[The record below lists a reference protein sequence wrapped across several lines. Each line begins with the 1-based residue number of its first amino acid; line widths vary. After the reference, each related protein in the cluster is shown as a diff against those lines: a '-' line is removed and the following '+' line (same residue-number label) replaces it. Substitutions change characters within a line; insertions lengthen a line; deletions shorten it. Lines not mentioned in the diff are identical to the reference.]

1 MAGEDW
7 YDPFDRSKSTKVPS
21 LGNFAKPP
29 VGQLFGGSRPATS
42 TGVYVSPMAPAYRAP
57 VDVSTVRDSRPYVPS
72 APSTAGA
79 IGGTDIET
87 RRATNVAGRPQMGL
101 TAEQEAANILS
112 QLDKLNFGSSRG
124 SGGGLTSQQQAA
136 MRAIQTLQGRLS
148 APSETDLLQSR
159 IADIYKQAEDRIR
172 AAGGELTSTL
182 STPTPTR
189 TVTQVAP
196 VGTTAMSDYL
206 NAIGASGADVAA
218 QQALSNS
225 ILSSIAGNA
234 QQYSQGLT
242 EAQDLVRQ
250 ALAGAVP
257 ANQLA
262 GISQA
267 SLNRAALESRL
278 AAQRAKERQD
288 VQDQILELALKY
300 GVNI

>member
-1 MAGEDW
+1 MAPRW
-7 YDPFDRSKSTKVPS
+7 YDPFDRDS
-21 LGNFAKPP
+21 G
-29 VGQLFGGSRPATS
+29 
-42 TGVYVSPMAPAYRAP
+42 TGVYVSPMARQTPAPRLPRTPA
-57 VDVSTVRDSRPYVPS
+57 TPS
-72 APSTAGA
+72 APSGP
-79 IGGTDIET
+79 DIET
-87 RRATNVAGRPQMGL
+87 RRATNIGSIPQMGT
-101 TAEQEAANILS
+101 TAEEEATSILRA
-112 QLDKLNFGSSRG
+112 LDGLNFGAPRG
-124 SGGGLTSQQQAA
+124 GGGLSSQQQAA
-136 MRAIQTLQGRLS
+136 MRAIQTLQGRLT
-148 APSETDLLQSR
+148 APSETDALQGR

-172 AAGGELTSTL
+172 AAGGELGATL
-182 STPTPTR
+182 STPTPAR

-206 NAIGASGADVAA
+206 TAIGASGADVAA

-225 ILSSIAGNA
+225 ILSSIAGSA

-278 AAQRAKERQD
+278 AAQRAQERQA

>member
-1 MAGEDW
+1 MAPRW
-7 YDPFDRSKSTKVPS
+7 YDPFDR
-21 LGNFAKPP
+21 
-29 VGQLFGGSRPATS
+29 GSG
-42 TGVYVSPMAPAYRAP
+42 TGVYVSPMARQTPAPRLPRTPATP
-57 VDVSTVRDSRPYVPS
+57 AIPS
-72 APSTAGA
+72 GP
-79 IGGTDIET
+79 DIET
-87 RRATNVAGRPQMGL
+87 RRATNVAGVPQMGL

-112 QLDKLNFGSSRG
+112 QLDKLNFGPKPSG
-124 SGGGLTSQQQAA
+124 GGGLTSQQQAA
-136 MRAIQTLQGRLS
+136 MRAIQTLQGRLT
-148 APSETDLLQSR
+148 APSETDALQGR

-172 AAGGELTSTL
+172 AAGGELSASL
-182 STPTPTR
+182 STPTATR
-189 TVTQVAP
+189 PITQVAP

-206 NAIGASGADVAA
+206 TAIGASGADVAA

-225 ILSSIAGNA
+225 ILSSIAGSA

-242 EAQDLVRQ
+242 EAQDVVRQ